1 MDRALMEKRLSEL
14 PLFQYE
20 FFSPQELTFTERVR
34 TVCRQECP
42 MYGKSWA
49 CPPAVGTVGECR
61 DRCLSYEHV
70 LLLTSVAEVNDT
82 ADMEE
87 TLATRGP
94 HEELTHQVKQML
106 LDCGAKDAM
115 ALSTE
120 ACAHCEQCTYPDAPC
135 RRPDRMFP
143 CVESH
148 GITVTDL
155 AEKFGLDFNNAGMVI
170 WFSLLFYN

>member
-1 MDRALMEKRLSEL
+1 MDRALMEERLSEL

-20 FFSPQELTFTERVR
+20 FFSPGELMFTERVR
-34 TVCRQECP
+34 AVCERECP

-49 CPPAVGTVGECR
+49 CPPAVGAVELCK
-61 DRCLSYEHV
+61 DRCLLYEDV
-70 LLLTSVAEVNDT
+70 LMITSVAEVADT
-82 ADMEE
+82 ANMEE

-94 HEELTHQVKQML
+94 HEELTRQVKGML
-106 LDCGAKDAM
+106 LDCGAEEVM

-120 ACAHCEQCTYPDAPC
+120 ACAHCERCTYPDAPC

-148 GITVTDL
+148 GIAVTDL
-155 AEKFGLDFNNAGMVI
+155 AEKFGLDFMNAGMVI
-170 WFSLLFYN
+170 WFSLLFYR